1 MFFERI
7 KDSNDDSQTQVGY
20 GYFVDDNQNPAISKP
35 LLFFKNTT
43 PTGSKT
49 IQMYNGNGVGTPAE
63 ISSYNRPTNF
73 EQGTSSVAIT
83 VASAEPSNI
92 IFSYLDANY
101 VSQNIDIGPGA
112 TGNISTAITNSVRA
126 TTSVDDT
133 ANITITY
140 TPITDNQT
148 INFSQEIDPFNFVV
162 DSNTLFK
169 SYYQKYISD
178 VFSYNR
184 RLVKVKAILPQRF
197 LLQYKLSD
205 TLVISNE
212 EFIINKI
219 TTNLQTGES
228 SLELLNKIKS

>member
-7 KDSNDDSQTQVGY
+7 KDSNDESQTQVGY
-20 GYFVDDNQNPAISKP
+20 GYFVDDNQSPTIGNP

-43 PTGSKT
+43 PTGSQT

-73 EQGTSSVAIT
+73 QQGTSSVSISVDAD
-83 VASAEPSNI
+83 EPNPVT
-92 IFSYLDANY
+92 FTYLDGSY
-101 VSQNIDIGPGA
+101 VSQTITVNDGG
-112 TGNISTAITNSVRA
+112 TGSISVAVTNSVRA
-126 TTSVDDT
+126 TTSVDDDS
-133 ANITITY
+133 NITIDY
-140 TPITDNQT
+140 TEISTNQT

-169 SYYQKYISD
+169 SYYQKYVSD

-212 EFIINKI
+212 EFLINKI